1 LRGRISHLSSDFA
14 ILASAVLW
22 GTLWIPLRQIHDA
35 GLSREWA
42 TAGSFLLPL
51 LVLAPL
57 ALRRWRRIAAS
68 RWELARVGFWL
79 ALAIALYAEG
89 VVRGPVARVVL
100 LFYLTPVWSTLLARW
115 QLGEPITGRRVA
127 TILLGL
133 GGMLVLFGAEAGIP
147 MPRAAAEWMGLAA
160 GVAWAASMV
169 HVNRTASH
177 PPFDRVLAQFVFL
190 GPLFLLV
197 TLIPGGA
204 GTASFQVDALV
215 AAAPRVL
222 VLALI
227 WMLPVVWLTIFGAS
241 RLEPGRVAIL
251 LMLEILVTLA
261 TAALLTDEPF
271 GRRELGGAAL
281 ILAASGVELGR
292 SAR

>member
-42 TAGSFLLPL
+42 TAASFLLPL

-68 RWELARVGFWL
+68 RGELATVGFWL

-89 VVRGPVARVVL
+89 VVRGQVARVVL

-147 MPRAAAEWMGLAA
+147 MPRAAAEWMALVA
-160 GVAWAASMV
+160 GIAWAVSMV

-177 PPFDRVLAQFVFL
+177 PPLDRVLAQFAFL

-197 TLIPGGA
+197 TLIPGGEVA
-204 GTASFQVDALV
+204 ARLQVGALA

-222 VLALI
+222 VLALV

-251 LMLEILVTLA
+251 LMLEIVVTLT

-292 SAR
+292 ATR

>member
-89 VVRGPVARVVL
+89 VVRGQVARVVL

-133 GGMLVLFGAEAGIP
+133 AGMLVLFGAEAGIP
-147 MPRAAAEWMGLAA
+147 TPRAAAEWMGLAA
-160 GVAWAASMV
+160 GIAWAVSMV

-177 PPFDRVLAQFVFL
+177 PPLDRVLAQFAFL

-197 TLIPGGA
+197 TLIPGGEVA
-204 GTASFQVDALV
+204 ARLQVGALA

-222 VLALI
+222 VLALV

-251 LMLEILVTLA
+251 LMLEIVVTLT

-292 SAR
+292 ATR

>member
-42 TAGSFLLPL
+42 TAASFLLPL

-68 RWELARVGFWL
+68 RGELATVGFWL

-89 VVRGPVARVVL
+89 VVRGQVARVVL

-147 MPRAAAEWMGLAA
+147 MPRAAAEWMGLVA
-160 GVAWAASMV
+160 GIAWAVSMV

-177 PPFDRVLAQFVFL
+177 PPLDRVLAQFAFL

-197 TLIPGGA
+197 TLIPGGEVA
-204 GTASFQVDALV
+204 ARLQVGALA

-222 VLALI
+222 VLALV

-251 LMLEILVTLA
+251 LMLEIVVTLT

-292 SAR
+292 ATR

>member
-1 LRGRISHLSSDFA
+1 MRGRLSHLSSDSA

-35 GLSREWA
+35 GLSRGWA
-42 TAGSFLLPL
+42 TAASFLLPL

-68 RWELARVGFWL
+68 RWELGTVGFWL

-89 VVRGPVARVVL
+89 VVRGQVARVVL

-133 GGMLVLFGAEAGIP
+133 GGMLVLFGGEAGIP
-147 MPRAAAEWMGLAA
+147 MPRTAAEWMGLVA
-160 GVAWAASMV
+160 GVAWAVSMV

-177 PPFDRVLAQFVFL
+177 PPLDRVLAQFVFL

-204 GTASFQVDALV
+204 GTAGFQAGALA

-222 VLALI
+222 VLALV

-251 LMLEILVTLA
+251 LMLEIVVTLA

-292 SAR
+292 STR